1 MSLVVISKMTAFKAD
16 FRNNACYGHAHNS
29 CPGRC
34 AVNQITIGNGTDF
47 VMRMGATTYS
57 HHVSVTFTP
66 VHGTAMSESVSRS
79 SLHTVL
85 KELKQKL
92 VPKGWTQSSQLK
104 WKYSKNLETRYET
117 SLGMISIQYHFISG
131 LRNSQKDHLYA
142 QFLKAFN

>member
-1 MSLVVISKMTAFKAD
+1 MVISKMTAFKAD

-34 AVNQITIGNGTDF
+34 AVNQITIGNGPDF

-117 SLGMISIQYHFISG
+117 SLGMISIQYHFIDG
-131 LRNSQKDHLYA
+131 LTIHQKGLLHA
-142 QFLKAFN
+142 QIVKVFN